1 MGEYKAFLSEI
12 GYFVPEGDSF
22 SVGTD
27 LVYDEIAQIV
37 GPQLVFSATNAYYV
51 LIARWCS
58 LYDKPIGSSRSF
70 LSGWV

>member
-22 SVGTD
+22 PVGID
-27 LVYDEIAQIV
+27 LVYDEIAHIV

-58 LYDKPIGSSRSF
+58 LYDN
-70 LSGWV
+70 L